1 MRMKSKLVLGLCVAM
16 ALQNLPMVSLAE
28 IGAQK
33 NETEESRNAVD
44 ERKIETPFDADEEW
58 EEEKEENQGENQD
71 EMPEEEFDS
80 EEEEEMPDEA
90 EKIEGLENQ
99 LLMNRA
105 VVATPADAVYVSN
118 ETELQ
123 EAVMNSGTVVVE
135 GEIALTE
142 TLAIT
147 EEKEIDLRG
156 GTISYAGN
164 NQQECMI
171 WVGNS
176 KITLSDIVI
185 DMTGMDCELKVSS
198 TDERLT
204 DY

>member
-44 ERKIETPFDADEEW
+44 ERKIETPFDADEEL
-58 EEEKEENQGENQD
+58 EENQDENQD
-71 EMPEEEFDS
+71 EMPEEGGDS

-123 EAVMNSGTVVVE
+123 EAVMNSHSVE
-135 GEIALTE
+135 LALKKSDRIIGIADGRLV
-142 TLAIT
+142 LD
-147 EEKEIDLRG
+147 K
-156 GTISYAGN
+156 
-164 NQQECMI
+164 
-171 WVGNS
+171 
-176 KITLSDIVI
+176 K
-185 DMTGMDCELKVSS
+185 SS
-198 TDERLT
+198 EVTDENIEFI
-204 DY
+204 YGGAYEKHE